1 MTVATASETLI
12 PEGTWSIDPSHSTL
26 EFAVRHLGLA
36 TVKGRATGF
45 TGTITGGATP
55 AVEGTVPVSSLTTFD
70 ENRDGHLASPEFFD
84 AERYP
89 ELGFVSTSVARATD
103 EVVVAGDLTIKGITR
118 PVELRGEVAGT
129 GTDPWGNARIG
140 LDLSAVIDRTDFDLR
155 WNAPLP
161 GGGFLLTD
169 EVALTASFSAVKA
182 PAPEGT

>member
-89 ELGFVSTSVARATD
+89 ELGFVSTSVARAGD

-140 LDLSAVIDRTDFDLR
+140 LDLAGVIDRTDFDLN

-169 EVALTASFSAVKA
+169 EVALTASFSAVKGA
-182 PAPEGT
+182 